1 MSRLN
6 ITFCSFPDFSGNAK
20 ALYEYMLSKNN
31 KNFNFVWIVYE
42 QKSYEIL
49 KKKNINV
56 ILIGSDKFR
65 EYIKKTDV
73 FFTTQGNLDGD
84 KTDKSL
90 YVELWHGI
98 GPKPVGYACK
108 NPSKEDIRGYNNMRK
123 IFDYIIVPNDFW
135 KIIFSA
141 IFNVECDRIKSL
153 GMPLFD
159 YFAYSNGTENLSK
172 VLETDIKKYK
182 KIIMYMPT
190 YKNGFNHEDISLI
203 NDKNIFN
210 FEEYNEYELDQFLK
224 ENNYLLC
231 VKRHPGDKTQ
241 YQNYESENIKNINEE
256 MLIKNNVS
264 VNEII
269 NVFDMMITDY
279 SSIGTEFL
287 FFDRPILYA
296 IDDFEEYDKNRGIIF
311 SNIDFWT
318 AGPVVS
324 TIEDLINETNKLLTD
339 DNYYKKEREEKSNLM
354 ISGLKNG
361 GCEQIYNF
369 LFDENGN
376 INKNVVYYKN
386 PENCLKRKLDET
398 ENINNNLKLN
408 LESKQEEIDMIVNS
422 KGWRILEKVRKIKNL
437 FRKKGE

>member
-182 KIIMYMPT
+182 K
-190 YKNGFNHEDISLI
+190 L
-203 NDKNIFN
+203 
-210 FEEYNEYELDQFLK
+210 
-224 ENNYLLC
+224 
-231 VKRHPGDKTQ
+231 
-241 YQNYESENIKNINEE
+241 
-256 MLIKNNVS
+256 
-264 VNEII
+264 
-269 NVFDMMITDY
+269 
-279 SSIGTEFL
+279 
-287 FFDRPILYA
+287 
-296 IDDFEEYDKNRGIIF
+296 
-311 SNIDFWT
+311 
-318 AGPVVS
+318 
-324 TIEDLINETNKLLTD
+324 
-339 DNYYKKEREEKSNLM
+339 
-354 ISGLKNG
+354 
-361 GCEQIYNF
+361 
-369 LFDENGN
+369 
-376 INKNVVYYKN
+376 
-386 PENCLKRKLDET
+386 
-398 ENINNNLKLN
+398 
-408 LESKQEEIDMIVNS
+408 
-422 KGWRILEKVRKIKNL
+422 
-437 FRKKGE
+437 

>member
-1 MSRLN
+1 MSKLN

-31 KNFNFVWIVYE
+31 KKFNFVWIVYE
-42 QKSYEIL
+42 QRSYEIL
-49 KKKNINV
+49 KKKKINV
-56 ILIGSDKFR
+56 ILIGSAEFR
-65 EYIKKTDV
+65 EYIKKTDI

-90 YVELWHGI
+90 YIELWYGI
-98 GPKPVGYACK
+98 GPKPVGYVCK
-108 NPSKEDIRGYNNMRK
+108 NLSKEDIRGYNNMRK

-141 IFNVECDRIKSL
+141 TFNVECNRIKSL

-190 YKNGFNHEDISLI
+190 YKKGFNHEDISLI

-210 FEEYNEYELDQFLK
+210 FEEYNEYELDRFLK

-241 YQNYESENIKNINEE
+241 YQNYETENIKNINEE

-269 NVFDMMITDY
+269 NAFDMMITDY

-287 FFDRPILYA
+287 FFNRPILYA
-296 IDDFEEYDKNRGIIF
+296 IDDFDEYNKNR
-311 SNIDFWT
+311 
-318 AGPVVS
+318 
-324 TIEDLINETNKLLTD
+324 
-339 DNYYKKEREEKSNLM
+339 
-354 ISGLKNG
+354 
-361 GCEQIYNF
+361 
-369 LFDENGN
+369 
-376 INKNVVYYKN
+376 
-386 PENCLKRKLDET
+386 
-398 ENINNNLKLN
+398 
-408 LESKQEEIDMIVNS
+408 
-422 KGWRILEKVRKIKNL
+422 
-437 FRKKGE
+437 